1 MYTFGV
7 NKMLDAIRRIYGT
20 PSIDIEVDDNA
31 PWSRYTVTDK
41 KAALSLYAKLGS
53 FPEVEK
59 AMGISRS
66 TVRLWHDRYNVKN
79 VLKNVDDLYVSRV
92 PNTRGANEINATDR
106 QMQLLLFV
114 DGRAL
119 VTNEL
124 VHLLNV
130 TAATVRTDIKALLAK
145 GKIKD
150 ISQNPR
156 AKLVI
161 AT

>member
-1 MYTFGV
+1 
-7 NKMLDAIRRIYGT
+7 MLQAIRRIYGT
-20 PSIDIEVDDNA
+20 PSIDIEIDDNA
-31 PWSRYTVTDK
+31 PWSRYTATEK
-41 KAALSLYAKLGS
+41 KEALSLYAKLGS

-59 AMGISRS
+59 ELGISRS
-66 TVRLWHDRYNVKN
+66 SVRLWHDRYNVKN

-92 PNTRGANEINATDR
+92 PNTRGANEVNATDR
-106 QMQLLLFV
+106 QKQLLSFTK
-114 DGRAL
+114 DRAL

-130 TAATVRTDIKALLAK
+130 TAATVRTDIKYLLAK
-145 GKIKD
+145 GVLKD

-161 AT
+161 AI

>member
-1 MYTFGV
+1 MYMSGV
-7 NKMLDAIRRIYGT
+7 NKMLEAIRRIYGT
-20 PSIDIEVDDNA
+20 PSIDIQVDDNA

-79 VLKNVDDLYVSRV
+79 VLKNVDDLYISRV
-92 PNTRGANEINATDR
+92 PNTRGANEISATDR
-106 QMQLLLFV
+106 QKQLLSFV
-114 DGRAL
+114 KDKAL

-130 TAATVRTDIKALLAK
+130 TAATVRTDIKYLLGK
-145 GKIKD
+145 GVLKD

-161 AT
+161 AI

>member
-1 MYTFGV
+1 MFQFGV
-7 NKMLDAIRRIYGT
+7 NKMYDAIRRIYGT
-20 PSIDIEVDDNA
+20 PSIDIEIDDNA
-31 PWSRYTVTDK
+31 PWSRYTVTEK
-41 KAALSLYAKLGS
+41 KEALSLYAKLGS

-59 AMGISRS
+59 ELGISRS
-66 TVRLWHDRYNVKN
+66 SVRLWHDRYNVKN

-106 QMQLLLFV
+106 QTQLLDFV
-114 DGRAL
+114 KDKAL

-161 AT
+161 AI

>member
-1 MYTFGV
+1 
-7 NKMLDAIRRIYGT
+7 MLQAIRRIYGT
-20 PSIDIEVDDNA
+20 PSIDIQVDDNA

-59 AMGISRS
+59 
-66 TVRLWHDRYNVKN
+66 RLWALVA
-79 VLKNVDDLYVSRV
+79 VLSGYGMTDIMLKTFCKNVDDLYVSRV

-106 QMQLLLFV
+106 QKQLLDFV
-114 DGRAL
+114 KDKAL

-161 AT
+161 AI

>member
-1 MYTFGV
+1 MY
-7 NKMLDAIRRIYGT
+7 DAIRRIYGT
-20 PSIDIEVDDNA
+20 PSIDIEIDDNA
-31 PWSRYTVTDK
+31 PWSRYTATEK
-41 KAALSLYAKLGS
+41 KEALSLYAKLGS

-59 AMGISRS
+59 ELGISRS
-66 TVRLWHDRYNVKN
+66 SVRLWHDRYNVKN

-106 QMQLLLFV
+106 QIQLLDFV
-114 DGRAL
+114 KDKAL

>member
-1 MYTFGV
+1 MFV
-7 NKMLDAIRRIYGT
+7 K
-20 PSIDIEVDDNA
+20 
-31 PWSRYTVTDK
+31 DK
-41 KAALSLYAKLGS
+41 
-53 FPEVEK
+53 
-59 AMGISRS
+59 
-66 TVRLWHDRYNVKN
+66 
-79 VLKNVDDLYVSRV
+79 
-92 PNTRGANEINATDR
+92 
-106 QMQLLLFV
+106 
-114 DGRAL
+114 AL

-161 AT
+161 AI